1 MSKRVGNFQLKQPAN
16 AKKPK
21 LDIEIVPSQRYN
33 PPPLATSSSNKRSS
47 IAKNDQKIESLWGDE
62 DDEFIVLASQ
72 AVEELEM
79 FQQSQVVN
87 GSSAADITFGKF
99 SSHVKTSTQTV
110 SMGNGLA
117 IAKHPP
123 RATDKLVAELFA
135 DDMDDIFT
143 EKFDDNYQNIG
154 NQIDNYFN
162 NEFDDE
168 FNLVEFR
175 QEGQKPAVRGRL
187 EPSDKPA
194 PPCSSTAFKAPLSP
208 SKQCT
213 TSVSST
219 SVEITGAEAVSC
231 MSKVG
236 STNHTNSSVER
247 AKAEQEAREKAAKKQ
262 EHAKDIQVKFLTNRL
277 EQIERKAETL
287 QKDYNEAVEKAQIK
301 DGEVSVLRYELKTV
315 KSTNEQLRLEK
326 IREKETIKK
335 EWVEK
340 LKDLEKVI
348 MAQKVELESKDM
360 EVMNL
365 RTKRLNS
372 TVRSV
377 EPRGMDPPEPAPV
390 AVESFILSALMPRLM
405 LRDGEGLSPDC
416 RLTVDPHVFE
426 ISSESAEQHSRWRKF
441 SNLSR
446 VDTLMI
452 ARLNAL
458 QTVLT
463 QVINQTNGSKPNL
476 KLSAA
481 RLAIVVRSCEQAF
494 GDITQ
499 YCSRLTPAL
508 AKEKEV
514 NTNAGA
520 VGRKMTPSS
529 SRSKMDHCSMSI
541 FQRNELF
548 SGEQAKVTR
557 RFLALLGLLCRIS
570 SELVNDTLL
579 KKEPLE
585 QLARDVKLI
594 SNSSAFQMHHGMV
607 MGVAAILKGIS
618 FQFQRAAADGREL
631 MVLFRSIIL
640 CQTDAPSSLM
650 ELSEFL
656 RRMSGY
662 ARSAL
667 PLEELCRKRAPSQ
680 SDSSKR
686 YRLKTVSFSD
696 ETCTLQMYASLLES
710 SIKPSVQYETWQLK
724 PLLANAENTICFLR
738 NAILKPARWLQ
749 DFVDRCQVGR
759 VCELCHIRIV
769 SAFIVLLHRVLLCWH
784 QNTLVQESDIIRLQ
798 AIARNGTLLLF
809 DVFHTAYRSKL
820 LRLAGP
826 AIQCRLRI
834 IYNWLQMQQQEFEFQ
849 PVHSTA
855 LRTLDL
861 RLLINEPL
869 KLHYEKEVPT
879 ETGSSVPKDSILDG
893 HSSDSLVEEFHEL
906 LASKKTV
913 AQAAPEEDHA

>member
-1 MSKRVGNFQLKQPAN
+1 MSKRVGHFQLKQPVN

-21 LDIEIVPSQRYN
+21 LDIDNPP

-47 IAKNDQKIESLWGDE
+47 TVAKNDQKIDSLWGDE

-79 FQQSQVVN
+79 SQQVLN

-123 RATDKLVAELFA
+123 RAKDKLVAELFA
-135 DDMDDIFT
+135 DGMDDIFS
-143 EKFDDNYQNIG
+143 EKFDDNYQTIG
-154 NQIDNYFN
+154 NQIDDYFN

-168 FNLVEFR
+168 FNLNEFR
-175 QEGQKPAVRGRL
+175 QEDQKPAVRGRL
-187 EPSDKPA
+187 EPSDNATPS
-194 PPCSSTAFKAPLSP
+194 CSSSVFKAPSLP

-213 TSVSST
+213 TSATST
-219 SVEITGAEAVSC
+219 SVETTLGEAVNGMPS
-231 MSKVG
+231 VVP
-236 STNHTNSSVER
+236 TNHAVER

-287 QKDYNEAVEKAQIK
+287 QKDYNEAVEKAQVK

-315 KSTNEQLRLEK
+315 KSTNEQLRMEK

-340 LKDLEKVI
+340 LRDLEKVI
-348 MAQKVELESKDM
+348 MSQKVELESKDM

-365 RTKRLNS
+365 RTKRLNN

-377 EPRGMDPPEPAPV
+377 EQPRGMDPPPEPAPV
-390 AVESFILSALMPRLM
+390 VVESFILSALLPRLM
-405 LRDGEGLSPDC
+405 LRDGEEPSPD
-416 RLTVDPHVFE
+416 RRVTVDPHVFE
-426 ISSESAEQHSRWRKF
+426 ISSESAEQHGRWRKF
-441 SNLSR
+441 SNFSR
-446 VDTLMI
+446 VDSLMI

-463 QVINQTNGSKPNL
+463 QLITQPNGSKTHL
-476 KLSAA
+476 KLPAA
-481 RLAIVVRSCEQAF
+481 RLATVVRSCEQAF
-494 GDITQ
+494 RDITQ
-499 YCSRLTPAL
+499 YCSRLAPAL

-520 VGRKMTPSS
+520 VGRKMAPSC

-541 FQRNELF
+541 FQRDELF

-570 SELVNDTLL
+570 SELVTDTLL
-579 KKEPLE
+579 RNGLLE

-607 MGVAAILKGIS
+607 TGVAALLKGIS
-618 FQFQRAAADGREL
+618 FQFHRAAGDGREL

-640 CQTDAPSSLM
+640 CQTDAPSSLV

-710 SIKPSVQYETWQLK
+710 SVKPSVPYESWQLQ
-724 PLLANAENTICFLR
+724 PLLANVENTICFLR
-738 NAILKPARWLQ
+738 NAMLKPARWLQ
-749 DFVDRCQVGR
+749 DFVERSQVGR
-759 VCELCHIRIV
+759 LCELCHIRIV

-784 QNTLVQESDIIRLQ
+784 QNTLVEESDIVRLQ
-798 AIARNGTLLLF
+798 GIAQKGTLLLF

-869 KLHYEKEVPT
+869 KGHSDKEIAD
-879 ETGSSVPKDSILDG
+879 SSASKDPIHDG
-893 HSSDSLVEEFHEL
+893 RSSDSLVEAFHVDFFRN
-906 LASKKTV
+906 KFTT
-913 AQAAPEEDHA
+913 PG